1 MAFASFSQGAM
12 VGGGNAVN
20 AVDGQHLPTIQTEA
34 LGFQTIAG
42 DAKVRLTSPWPEQP
56 PRTASLLSI
65 ASKRG
70 IAAAAGPDY
79 IAFAST
85 EFIRKAFEAPKEGDS
100 DVRSYEPQLK
110 IQMPMRISQ
119 VSFTADEN
127 YLILSAESG
136 GGLAVYE
143 VQSLLQG
150 STTSAFELPTNG
162 QALRVLAP
170 NPTAEKAEL
179 CAIVTESG
187 ELFMANLRERKVSN
201 VLKSR
206 VSCISWS
213 AKGKQLCAG
222 LADGSIHQIT
232 PEGQDKAEIPK
243 PPSLGDCHV
252 TSLTWLENNL
262 FLAVHSG
269 SDSQPASIY
278 HIISRE
284 PPSSFKFQR
293 IADPVEPFSDK
304 RPHHSILRLRN
315 FDPDLQDLLMV
326 ASTASTDVGLLT
338 RSKKALAN
346 DWQAGQVTGVFTTTE
361 LLDDTRRPTLPM
373 TESMDDSVPVGV
385 SLDLSSKE
393 KVYRPLPSDEEVNE
407 SPSPLPGLWVLTHE
421 GILCAWWFVYED
433 SIKQGTTYSGLAIAV
448 DSATMPPPAQPAS
461 TTPAASPFAPGKL
474 SATFG
479 SPSPAA
485 PAFGSSSALGQKS
498 SPWASGGAATATPSQ
513 TGSAAFGQ
521 SSFGNTQSTPAPA
534 FGKPS
539 SLGFGQSSQLG
550 MRTSPWSAGGANST
564 PAFGQ
569 SSFGSL
575 ANKNNQS
582 PFGKAAA
589 SNGNESSSTN
599 TTAGGF
605 SGFAKNTGGFAA
617 ASNNSPGTS
626 VFGSGATK
634 PASNPFASATPS
646 AESPFTPKD
655 KAGGSVFGSAP
666 FKLESSF
673 KPDPSARDD
682 SNTPA
687 ASGSMF
693 GSAFGSALTGA
704 GNGADSSNVIAK
716 DESMAED
723 DAEPQA
729 PEPPKSI
736 FATKPAE
743 ESTTP
748 TTTPAPTR
756 FGAVASPAP
765 GTSLFGQPTK
775 LGSPFSGG
783 SLFGPKTDSN
793 EPKAASGFFSQTLA
807 APKAEQPVG
816 KELEAPLPPDAT
828 SKLSYPL
835 GESSSSSAST
845 SSTSQLFGS
854 TPPAKAKQEDSPLP
868 PFSLTSKPGKPAE
881 DKSVQNKSAESKFS
895 KDTSAKDAPLPPF
908 IMAPKDAKSAEST
921 PLPPFTTPKTT
932 KPDSGEAPLPPF
944 TLGQTTKPA
953 EDVPLPPFG
962 AAKTTKPA
970 EEAPLPPFAA
980 PKSTKP
986 AEPAPLP
993 PFTLASQ
1000 KAASAL
1006 PSGETSIFKSTRPK
1020 GPTPAF
1026 VAPTGPPPSDSDDSD
1041 DDDGEEGSEEEI
1053 EGEEDDAESEGSG
1066 VDVAKDLSPSTT
1078 GLVQTPGLTPH
1089 SSFGGMTSTTPATA
1103 RPEQNA
1109 GRPLFGEVARTAP
1122 LFGKPKAD
1130 ASPRSPSP
1138 LRGAIPNRVIR
1149 SEASRSVSAPGMA
1162 SQILGHKSTQS
1173 HLAQSITSRQQE
1185 SSDPFLSQQ
1194 RKLREQQEAAQ
1205 TKPLV
1210 DKEDE
1215 EIQRILSSEVEPTL
1229 ELHEFI
1235 AHSNVAPPAEDSI
1248 PAQVEAVYRDINSMI
1263 DTLGLNARA
1272 IKSFTQGHSEARDEE
1287 GRSMED
1293 LEIAD
1298 DWVLCETDDLEE
1310 VLSGELHADLDYARV
1325 QNLPEKIEACQE
1337 LARDMHRLR
1346 AKQEDLKRVILA
1358 RMDPDQADVTRSLPL
1373 SAEQAAQQNEL
1384 RREYTN
1390 FTKLLTDAEEALTLL
1405 KARIASASSASGKA
1419 AGNVPTVEA
1428 VIRTITKMTSMVER
1442 RSGDVDVLETQLRKM
1457 RLASASREGSPMMT
1471 PQARRSRMLSPD
1483 STPSRTLR
1491 QSISSTGGLL
1501 FGQSVRATPPR
1512 KKLSGFSKE
1521 EKGDLMD
1528 KRARRQLVLQKLRG
1542 SVEKRG
1548 VHVWN
1553 TEDVE

>member
-1 MAFASFSQGAM
+1 MLF
-12 VGGGNAVN
+12 
-20 AVDGQHLPTIQTEA
+20 IQA
-34 LGFQTIAG
+34 LGFQSIAG

-70 IAAAAGPDY
+70 LAAAVGPDY
-79 IAFAST
+79 ITFAST
-85 EFIRKAFEAPKEGDS
+85 ESIRKAFESPKEGDS

-119 VSFTADEN
+119 VAFTADEN
-127 YLILSAESG
+127 YLLLSAESG

-150 STTSAFELPTNG
+150 STNSAFELPTNG

-179 CAIVTESG
+179 CALVTDSG
-187 ELFMANLRERKVSN
+187 ELFMANLRERQVSN

-278 HIISRE
+278 HIITRE

-326 ASTASTDVGLLT
+326 SSTASTDVGLLT

-346 DWQAGQVTGVFTTTE
+346 DWQAGQVTGIFTTTE

-385 SLDLSSKE
+385 CLDLSSKE

-433 SIKQGTTYSGLAIAV
+433 SIKQGTTYSGLAVAS

-479 SPSPAA
+479 SPAPAA
-485 PAFGSSSALGQKS
+485 PAFGSSSSLGQKS

-513 TGSAAFGQ
+513 TGGATFSQ
-521 SSFGNTQSTPAPA
+521 TSFGNAPSTPAPA

-550 MRTSPWSAGGANST
+550 MRTSPWSAGGNST

-569 SSFGSL
+569 SSFGSF

-582 PFGKAAA
+582 PFGTAAI
-589 SNGNESSSTN
+589 SNDNESSSTS

-626 VFGSGATK
+626 VFGSGAAK
-634 PASNPFASATPS
+634 PTSNPFASAAPS

-655 KAGGSVFGSAP
+655 KAGGSVFGSTP

-673 KPDPSARDD
+673 KPDPSAKDD
-682 SNTPA
+682 SNTPT

-736 FATKPAE
+736 FGTKTAE

-748 TTTPAPTR
+748 TTTPAPNR
-756 FGAVASPAP
+756 FGAATSPAP

-775 LGSPFSGG
+775 LSSPFSGG
-783 SLFGPKTDSN
+783 SLFGSNNDSN
-793 EPKAASGFFSQTLA
+793 EPKAASGFFSQTSA
-807 APKAEQPVG
+807 VPKTEPPVE

-845 SSTSQLFGS
+845 SSTSQLFGF
-854 TPPAKAKQEDSPLP
+854 TPPAKAKQEESSLP
-868 PFSLTSKPGKPAE
+868 PFSLTSKPAQPVEDKTVQEKSAEGKSTE
-881 DKSVQNKSAESKFS
+881 DKSA
-895 KDTSAKDAPLPPF
+895 TDAPLPPF
-908 IMAPKDAKSAEST
+908 TMAPKDAKSAEPA
-921 PLPPFTTPKTT
+921 PLPPFTAPKTT
-932 KPDSGEAPLPPF
+932 KPADGEAPFPPF

-953 EDVPLPPFG
+953 EAAPSPPFG
-962 AAKTTKPA
+962 AAKTTKSA

-980 PKSTKP
+980 PKSAKP
-986 AEPAPLP
+986 AESAPLP
-993 PFTLASQ
+993 PFTLAPQ
-1000 KAASAL
+1000 KADSAL
-1006 PSGETSIFKSTRPK
+1006 PSGEMSVFKSTRPS

-1041 DDDGEEGSEEEI
+1041 DDDGEEGSEGEAEGEED

-1078 GLVQTPGLTPH
+1078 GLVQTPGLTPQ

-1103 RPEQNA
+1103 RPEHNA

-1122 LFGKPKAD
+1122 LFGKPKND

-1173 HLAQSITSRQQE
+1173 HLNQSITSRQQE

-1194 RKLREQQEAAQ
+1194 RKLREQQEAAEA
-1205 TKPLV
+1205 KPLV

-1215 EIQRILSSEVEPTL
+1215 EIQKILSSEVEPTI

-1272 IKSFTQGHSEARDEE
+1272 IKSFTQGHSAARDEE

-1325 QNLPEKIEACQE
+1325 QDLPEKLEACQE
-1337 LARDMHRLR
+1337 LAKDMHRLR

-1390 FTKLLTDAEEALTLL
+1390 FTTLLTDAEEALTLL
-1405 KARIASASSASGKA
+1405 KARIASASSASGKT
-1419 AGNVPTVEA
+1419 AGTVPTVEA
-1428 VIRTITKMTSMVER
+1428 IIRTITKMTSMVER

-1483 STPSRTLR
+1483 TTPSRTLR

-1528 KRARRQLVLQKLRG
+1528 KRARRQDVLQKLRG

-1548 VHVWN
+1548 VNVWN
-1553 TEDVE
+1553 MEDVE

>member
-1 MAFASFSQGAM
+1 
-12 VGGGNAVN
+12 
-20 AVDGQHLPTIQTEA
+20 
-34 LGFQTIAG
+34 
-42 DAKVRLTSPWPEQP
+42 
-56 PRTASLLSI
+56 
-65 ASKRG
+65 
-70 IAAAAGPDY
+70 
-79 IAFAST
+79 
-85 EFIRKAFEAPKEGDS
+85 
-100 DVRSYEPQLK
+100 
-110 IQMPMRISQ
+110 MPMRISQ
-119 VSFTADEN
+119 LAFTADEN

-150 STTSAFELPTNG
+150 STNSAFELPTNG

-179 CAIVTESG
+179 CAIVTQSG
-187 ELFMANLRERKVSN
+187 ELFMANLRERQLSN
-201 VLKSR
+201 ALKLR

-222 LADGSIHQIT
+222 LADGSIHQMT

-252 TSLTWLENNL
+252 SSLTWLENNL
-262 FLAVHSG
+262 FLAIHSTA
-269 SDSQPASIY
+269 SDAQPASIY
-278 HIISRE
+278 HIIARE
-284 PPSSFKFQR
+284 PPSSFKYQR
-293 IADPVEPFSDK
+293 IADPVEPFAAK
-304 RPHHSILRLRN
+304 TPHHTILRLRN

-326 ASTASTDVGLLT
+326 SSTASTDVGLLT

-346 DWQAGQVTGVFTTTE
+346 GWQAGQVTGVFTTTE

-373 TESMDDSVPVGV
+373 TESMDDSTPVGV

-393 KVYRPLPSDEEVNE
+393 KVYRPLPSDEELKE
-407 SPSPLPGLWVLTHE
+407 SASPLPGLWVLTHE

-433 SIKQGTTYSGLAIAV
+433 SIRQGTTYSGLAVAG
-448 DSATMPPPAQPAS
+448 DSAAMPPPAQPAT
-461 TTPAASPFAPGKL
+461 TTPTASPFAPAKL

-479 SPSPAA
+479 SPAPAA
-485 PAFGSSSALGQKS
+485 PAFGSSSGLGQSS
-498 SPWASGGAATATPSQ
+498 SPWGSGGAATTTPSQ
-513 TGSAAFGQ
+513 TGGATFGQ
-521 SSFGNTQSTPAPA
+521 SSFGDAPSTPAPA

-539 SLGFGQSSQLG
+539 AIGFGQSSQLG
-550 MRTSPWSAGGANST
+550 MRTSPWNVGGGNST
-564 PAFGQ
+564 PAFSQ
-569 SSFGSL
+569 SSFASF
-575 ANKNNQS
+575 ANKNTQS
-582 PFGKAAA
+582 PFGTAVG
-589 SNGNESSSTN
+589 SNDNGSSTA
-599 TTAGGF
+599 TPASGGF
-605 SGFAKNTGGFAA
+605 SGFAKSTGGFAA

-626 VFGSGATK
+626 VFGSGAAK
-634 PASNPFASATPS
+634 PTINPFASATPA

-655 KAGGSVFGSAP
+655 KPAGSTFGSTP

-682 SNTPA
+682 SNTPT

-704 GNGADSSNVIAK
+704 GNGADSSNVLAK
-716 DESMAED
+716 DESMGED
-723 DAEPQA
+723 DAESQA
-729 PEPPKSI
+729 QKPPKSMFPI
-736 FATKPAE
+736 KSVE

-748 TTTPAPTR
+748 TTTPAPNR
-756 FGAVASPAP
+756 FGAATSPAP

-775 LGSPFSGG
+775 LAAPFSGG
-783 SLFGPKTDSN
+783 SLFGSKNDSN
-793 EPKAASGFFSQTLA
+793 EAKAASGFFPQTPA
-807 APKAEQPVG
+807 APKTEQPVQTQP
-816 KELEAPLPPDAT
+816 EEPLPPDAT

-845 SSTSQLFGS
+845 CSTSQLFDS
-854 TPPAKAKQEDSPLP
+854 TPPAKAKQEQSSLP
-868 PFSLTSKPGKPAE
+868 PFSLGSKPTKPAE
-881 DKSVQNKSAESKFS
+881 DKSAE
-895 KDTSAKDAPLPPF
+895 D
-908 IMAPKDAKSAEST
+908 
-921 PLPPFTTPKTT
+921 
-932 KPDSGEAPLPPF
+932 APLPPF
-944 TLGQTTKPA
+944 TL
-953 EDVPLPPFG
+953 
-962 AAKTTKPA
+962 
-970 EEAPLPPFAA
+970 A
-980 PKSTKP
+980 PKDAKP

-993 PFTLASQ
+993 PFTAPKKPTEEAPLPPFALGKTTKPAETAPLPPFGAVKTTKTAEAAPLPPFTVPKSAKPAESAPLPPFTLAPQSR
-1000 KAASAL
+1000 KADSAL
-1006 PSGETSIFKSTRPK
+1006 PSGETSVFKSTRPS
-1020 GPTPAF
+1020 GPTPVF
-1026 VAPTGPPPSDSDDSD
+1026 VAPTGPPSIDSDDSD
-1041 DDDGEEGSEEEI
+1041 DDDDDGEEGEEEVEEEEA
-1053 EGEEDDAESEGSG
+1053 EGEDDDAESEGSG
-1066 VDVAKDLSPSTT
+1066 IDVAKDLSPSTT
-1078 GLVQTPGLTPH
+1078 GLVQTPGLTPQ

-1109 GRPLFGEVARTAP
+1109 GRPLFGEVTRTAP
-1122 LFGKPKAD
+1122 LFGKPKNN

-1185 SSDPFLSQQ
+1185 SSDPFLLQQ
-1194 RKLREQQEAAQ
+1194 RKLREQQEAAEA
-1205 TKPLV
+1205 KPLV

-1215 EIQRILSSEVEPTL
+1215 EIQKILSSEVEPTL
-1229 ELHEFI
+1229 ELDEFI

-1272 IKSFTQGHSEARDEE
+1272 VRSFTQGHSEARGEE

-1310 VLSGELHADLDYARV
+1310 VLSGELHVDLDYARV
-1325 QNLPEKIEACQE
+1325 QDLPEKLEACQE
-1337 LARDMHRLR
+1337 LAKDMHRLR

-1358 RMDPDQADVTRSLPL
+1358 RMDPDQADVARSLPL

-1405 KARIASASSASGKA
+1405 KARITSASGTSGKA
-1419 AGNVPTVEA
+1419 AGHVPTVDA
-1428 VIRTITKMTSMVER
+1428 IIRTITKMTTMVEK
-1442 RSGDVDVLETQLRKM
+1442 RSGDIDVLETQLRKM
-1457 RLASASREGSPMMT
+1457 RLGSVSREGSPMMT

-1528 KRARRQLVLQKLRG
+1528 KRARRQAVLQKLKG
-1542 SVEKRG
+1542 SVESRG
-1548 VHVWN
+1548 VNVWN
-1553 TEDVE
+1553 MEDVE

>member
-1 MAFASFSQGAM
+1 MLFLQ
-12 VGGGNAVN
+12 
-20 AVDGQHLPTIQTEA
+20 A
-34 LGFQTIAG
+34 LGFQSIAG
-42 DAKVRLTSPWPEQP
+42 DAKVRLTSPWLEQP
-56 PRTASLLSI
+56 PQTASLLSI

-70 IAAAAGPDY
+70 LAAVAGPDY
-79 IAFAST
+79 ITFAST
-85 EFIRKAFEAPKEGDS
+85 ESIRKAFEAPKEGDS
-100 DVRSYEPQLK
+100 DVRSYQPQLE

-119 VSFTADEN
+119 VAFTADET

-150 STTSAFELPTNG
+150 STNSAFELPTNG
-162 QALRVLAP
+162 QTLRVLAP

-187 ELFMANLRERKVSN
+187 ELLMANLRERQVSN

-269 SDSQPASIY
+269 SDSHPASIY
-278 HIISRE
+278 HIITRE

-304 RPHHSILRLRN
+304 RPHHTILRLRN

-326 ASTASTDVGLLT
+326 SSTASTDVGLLT

-346 DWQAGQVTGVFTTTE
+346 DMRAGQVTGVFTATE

-373 TESMDDSVPVGV
+373 TESMDDSIPVGV
-385 SLDLSSKE
+385 SLDFSSKE

-407 SPSPLPGLWVLTHE
+407 SPTPLPGLWVLTHE

-433 SIKQGTTYSGLAIAV
+433 SIKQGTIYSGLAVAG
-448 DSATMPPPAQPAS
+448 DSASMPPPAQPAS

-479 SPSPAA
+479 SPTPAA
-485 PAFGSSSALGQKS
+485 PTFGSSSSLGQKS
-498 SPWASGGAATATPSQ
+498 SPWASGSATTATPSQ
-513 TGSAAFGQ
+513 TGGATFGQ
-521 SSFGNTQSTPAPA
+521 SSFGSAPSTPAPA

-550 MRTSPWSAGGANST
+550 MRTSPWNVGGGNST

-569 SSFGSL
+569 SSFSSF

-582 PFGKAAA
+582 PFGTAAG
-589 SNGNESSSTN
+589 SNDTESSSTN
-599 TTAGGF
+599 TTSGGF

-617 ASNNSPGTS
+617 ASNNGSGTS
-626 VFGSGATK
+626 VFGSGAAK
-634 PASNPFASATPS
+634 PASNPFASAAPS
-646 AESPFTPKD
+646 ADSPFTPKD
-655 KAGGSVFGSAP
+655 KAGGSVFGSTP

-673 KPDPSARDD
+673 KPDPSDRDD
-682 SNTPA
+682 SNTPT
-687 ASGSMF
+687 ASGPMF
-693 GSAFGSALTGA
+693 GSAFGSALAGA

-729 PEPPKSI
+729 AEPSKSI
-736 FATKPAE
+736 FATKTAE

-748 TTTPAPTR
+748 TSTPAPNR
-756 FGAVASPAP
+756 FGVAASPAP

-775 LGSPFSGG
+775 LSGPFSGG
-783 SLFGPKTDSN
+783 SLFGSKNESN
-793 EPKAASGFFSQTLA
+793 EPKAASGFFSQIPA
-807 APKAEQPVG
+807 APETEPPAE

-845 SSTSQLFGS
+845 SSTSQLFGF
-854 TPPAKAKQEDSPLP
+854 TPPAKAKQEESALP
-868 PFSLTSKPGKPAE
+868 PFSLTSKPAQPSEEKTVQEKSTG
-881 DKSVQNKSAESKFS
+881 DKSAQ
-895 KDTSAKDAPLPPF
+895 DAPLPPF
-908 IMAPKDAKSAEST
+908 TMTPKDAKSAEPA
-921 PLPPFTTPKTT
+921 PLPPFTAPKTT
-932 KPDSGEAPLPPF
+932 KPADGEAPLPPF

-953 EDVPLPPFG
+953 EAAPLPPVG
-962 AAKTTKPA
+962 AGKTTKPA
-970 EEAPLPPFAA
+970 EDATPPPFTA

-986 AEPAPLP
+986 AESAPLP
-993 PFTLASQ
+993 PFTLAPQ
-1000 KAASAL
+1000 KGASAL
-1006 PSGETSIFKSTRPK
+1006 PFEEMSVFKSSRPT

-1026 VAPTGPPPSDSDDSD
+1026 VVPTGPPLSDSDDSD
-1041 DDDGEEGSEEEI
+1041 DDDGEEGSEEDV

-1078 GLVQTPGLTPH
+1078 GLVQTPGLTPQ
-1089 SSFGGMTSTTPATA
+1089 SSFGGMTSTTLATA
-1103 RPEQNA
+1103 RPEQNT
-1109 GRPLFGEVARTAP
+1109 GRSLFGEVARTAP
-1122 LFGKPKAD
+1122 LFGKPKND

-1194 RKLREQQEAAQ
+1194 RKLREQQKAAEA
-1205 TKPLV
+1205 KPLV

-1215 EIQRILSSEVEPTL
+1215 EIQKILSSEVEPTL

-1263 DTLGLNARA
+1263 DTLGLNAMA
-1272 IKSFTQGHSEARDEE
+1272 IKSFTQGHSQARVEE

-1310 VLSGELHADLDYARV
+1310 VLSGELYADLDYARV
-1325 QNLPEKIEACQE
+1325 QDLPEKLEACQE
-1337 LARDMHRLR
+1337 LAKDMHRLR
-1346 AKQEDLKRVILA
+1346 AKQEDLKRVIIA
-1358 RMDPDQADVTRSLPL
+1358 RMDPDQADITRSLPL

-1384 RREYTN
+1384 RREYTS
-1390 FTKLLTDAEEALTLL
+1390 FTKLLTDVEEALTLL

-1419 AGNVPTVEA
+1419 AGTVPTVEA
-1428 VIRTITKMTSMVER
+1428 VIRTITKMTSMVEK
-1442 RSGDVDVLETQLRKM
+1442 RSGDIDVLETQLRKM
-1457 RLASASREGSPMMT
+1457 RLASVSREDSPMMT
-1471 PQARRSRMLSPD
+1471 PQARRSRILSPD

-1528 KRARRQLVLQKLRG
+1528 KRARRQGVLQKLRG

-1548 VHVWN
+1548 VNVWN
-1553 TEDVE
+1553 MEDAE

>member
-1 MAFASFSQGAM
+1 MG
-12 VGGGNAVN
+12 GGGNAVN

-34 LGFQTIAG
+34 LGFQSIAG

-70 IAAAAGPDY
+70 LAAAVGPDY
-79 IAFAST
+79 ITFAST
-85 EFIRKAFEAPKEGDS
+85 ESIRKAFESPKEGDS

-119 VSFTADEN
+119 LAFTADEN
-127 YLILSAESG
+127 YLLLSAESG

-150 STTSAFELPTNG
+150 STNSAFELPTNG

-179 CAIVTESG
+179 CALVTDSG
-187 ELFMANLRERKVSN
+187 ELFMANLRERQVSN

-278 HIISRE
+278 HIITRE

-326 ASTASTDVGLLT
+326 SSTASTDVGLLT

-346 DWQAGQVTGVFTTTE
+346 DWQAGQVTGIFTTTE

-385 SLDLSSKE
+385 CLDLSSKE

-433 SIKQGTTYSGLAIAV
+433 SIKQGTTYSGLAVAS

-479 SPSPAA
+479 SPAPAA
-485 PAFGSSSALGQKS
+485 PAFGSSSSLGQKS

-513 TGSAAFGQ
+513 TGGATFSQ
-521 SSFGNTQSTPAPA
+521 TSFGNAPSTPAPA

-550 MRTSPWSAGGANST
+550 MRTSPWSAGGNST

-569 SSFGSL
+569 SSFGSF

-582 PFGKAAA
+582 PFGTAAI
-589 SNGNESSSTN
+589 SNDNESSSTN

-626 VFGSGATK
+626 VFGSGAAK
-634 PASNPFASATPS
+634 PTSNPFASAAPS

-655 KAGGSVFGSAP
+655 KAGGSVFGSTP

-673 KPDPSARDD
+673 KPDPSAKDD
-682 SNTPA
+682 SNTPT

-736 FATKPAE
+736 FATKTAE

-748 TTTPAPTR
+748 TTTPAPNR
-756 FGAVASPAP
+756 FGAATSPAP

-775 LGSPFSGG
+775 LSGPFSGG
-783 SLFGPKTDSN
+783 SLFGSNNDSN
-793 EPKAASGFFSQTLA
+793 EPKAASGFFSQTTA
-807 APKAEQPVG
+807 VPKTEPPVE

-835 GESSSSSAST
+835 
-845 SSTSQLFGS
+845 
-854 TPPAKAKQEDSPLP
+854 AKAKQEESPLP
-868 PFSLTSKPGKPAE
+868 PFSLTSKPAQPVEDKTVQEKSAEGKSTE
-881 DKSVQNKSAESKFS
+881 DKSA
-895 KDTSAKDAPLPPF
+895 TDAPLPPF
-908 IMAPKDAKSAEST
+908 TMAPKDAKSAEPA
-921 PLPPFTTPKTT
+921 PLPPFTAPKTT
-932 KPDSGEAPLPPF
+932 KPADGEAPLPPF

-953 EDVPLPPFG
+953 EAAPSPPFG
-962 AAKTTKPA
+962 AAKTTKSA

-980 PKSTKP
+980 PKSAKP
-986 AEPAPLP
+986 AESAPLP
-993 PFTLASQ
+993 PFTLVPQ
-1000 KAASAL
+1000 KAGSAL
-1006 PSGETSIFKSTRPK
+1006 PSGEMSVFKSTRPS

-1041 DDDGEEGSEEEI
+1041 DDDGEEGSEGEA

-1078 GLVQTPGLTPH
+1078 GLVQTPGLTPQ

-1103 RPEQNA
+1103 RPEHNA
-1109 GRPLFGEVARTAP
+1109 V
-1122 LFGKPKAD
+1122 
-1130 ASPRSPSP
+1130 
-1138 LRGAIPNRVIR
+1138 
-1149 SEASRSVSAPGMA
+1149 
-1162 SQILGHKSTQS
+1162 
-1173 HLAQSITSRQQE
+1173 HLSITSRQQE

-1194 RKLREQQEAAQ
+1194 RKLREQQEAAEA
-1205 TKPLV
+1205 KPLV

-1215 EIQRILSSEVEPTL
+1215 EIQKILSSEVEPTL

-1325 QNLPEKIEACQE
+1325 RDLPEKLEACQE
-1337 LARDMHRLR
+1337 LAKDMHRLR
-1346 AKQEDLKRVILA
+1346 AKQEDLKRVILV
-1358 RMDPDQADVTRSLPL
+1358 RMDPDQADVTQSLPL

-1390 FTKLLTDAEEALTLL
+1390 FTTLLTDAEEALTLL
-1405 KARIASASSASGKA
+1405 KARIASASSASGKT
-1419 AGNVPTVEA
+1419 AGTVPTVEA
-1428 VIRTITKMTSMVER
+1428 IIRTITKMTSMVER

-1483 STPSRTLR
+1483 TTPSRTLR

-1528 KRARRQLVLQKLRG
+1528 KRARRQDVLQKLRG

-1548 VHVWN
+1548 VNVWN
-1553 TEDVE
+1553 MEDVE